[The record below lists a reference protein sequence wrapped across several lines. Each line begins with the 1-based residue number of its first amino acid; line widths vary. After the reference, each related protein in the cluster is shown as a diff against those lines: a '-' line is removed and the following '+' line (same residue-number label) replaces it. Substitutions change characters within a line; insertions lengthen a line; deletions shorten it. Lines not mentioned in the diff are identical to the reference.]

1 MNNKYD
7 LINLKNELKENK
19 KKIKN
24 KKVIRNYLTD
34 VYTMAH
40 IISGLTKKGQ
50 GLRARA
56 SLE

>member
-1 MNNKYD
+1 M
-7 LINLKNELKENK
+7 
-19 KKIKN
+19 KN

-34 VYTMAH
+34 VHTMAH